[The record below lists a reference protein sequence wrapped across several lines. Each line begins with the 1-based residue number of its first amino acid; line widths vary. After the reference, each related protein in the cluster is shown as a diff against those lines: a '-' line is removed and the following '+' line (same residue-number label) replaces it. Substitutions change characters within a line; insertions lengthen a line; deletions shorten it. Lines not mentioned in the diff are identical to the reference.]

1 MLFWRS
7 VFSPSAVITYIQ
19 GFSFAFSQSA
29 LRRKPENG
37 KKRTNETDAAGT
49 RSFLFSPWQYGAE
62 PVQDKGRPEW
72 RTSRFHRS
80 GWRWATWIRLWK
92 QIHSREASAQP
103 VKLELKPSRRKTKGS
118 PDPTT
123 TAAAAAVAAN
133 GSSAAASKKL
143 NTPPMSNS
151 PAAGATKGSTAY
163 ERSVN
168 GSRITMHSN
177 LVPTETQDV
186 SWSEIDT
193 LDDVKNMAK
202 EPIIND
208 GFPPDFENRLTQM
221 RRSHAQLLR
230 VMRERNERLK
240 HAKPE
245 LSRMPAPAAEKGQ
258 RGAAAKGPYG
268 DRKGRGRSMTR
279 K

>member
-1 MLFWRS
+1 M
-7 VFSPSAVITYIQ
+7 
-19 GFSFAFSQSA
+19 
-29 LRRKPENG
+29 E
-37 KKRTNETDAAGT
+37 
-49 RSFLFSPWQYGAE
+49 
-62 PVQDKGRPEW
+62 DKQVPP
-72 RTSRFHRS
+72 
-80 GWRWATWIRLWK
+80 IRVK
-92 QIHSREASAQP
+92 VSDMDPGYESKFNSREASAQP

-118 PDPTT
+118 PDSTT
-123 TAAAAAVAAN
+123 AAAAAAVAAN

-258 RGAAAKGPYG
+258 RGAAAKGPV
-268 DRKGRGRSMTR
+268 RGRERERPVDDPELAFDGEKYVGQIVDTIKR
-279 K
+279 LDL